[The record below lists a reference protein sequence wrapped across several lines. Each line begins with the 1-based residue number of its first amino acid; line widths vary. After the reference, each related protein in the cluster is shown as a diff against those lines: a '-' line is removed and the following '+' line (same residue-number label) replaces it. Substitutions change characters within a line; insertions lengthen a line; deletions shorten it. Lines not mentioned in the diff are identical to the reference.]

1 MSGIDWTKAAPQS
14 YRRLSWKCVALEPEM
29 PPCLPLID
37 RSIIPCLAPGSYYW
51 GYSGLVL
58 LSQPVLARLEES
70 RRGPAMWRF
79 DCATSL
85 ARRGIESAKF

>member
-1 MSGIDWTKAAPQS
+1 MSGIGWTKPAPQS
-14 YRRLSWKCVALEPEM
+14 YRRLSWNSVAMEAVR

-37 RSIIPCLAPGSYYW
+37 RAVIPCLAPGSDYW

-58 LSQPVLARLEES
+58 LTQPVLTRLEES

-85 ARRGIESAKF
+85 AWRGG